1 MTGEYNTQALK
12 PPDISLRS
20 IITIKTR
27 TVTSLRKKEVHR
39 KDGDL
44 VTMETPDATSLTYQ
58 TVS

>member
-1 MTGEYNTQALK
+1 MTGEYNTRALK
-12 PPDISLRS
+12 PPDISLRA

-27 TVTSLRKKEVHR
+27 TVTSLGKKEVHR

-44 VTMETPDATSLTYQ
+44 VTMETPDLTSLTYQ